1 MGGNSRMRRFGKK
14 GDILS
19 KAVIQ
24 IILVG
29 LLFAVFFLA
38 LEGRLEARGIK
49 QQVLEKELAL
59 LIDASESGFSF
70 EIVKKSLNGLVDG
83 VEVRDG
89 RIYVK
94 VDGLPSSKGYPYFS
108 SNEVFVEEDLDKFVV
123 RVK

>member
-1 MGGNSRMRRFGKK
+1 MRRFGKK